1 MIDQSHPP
9 PTDPSLTPRSLEVMQ
24 SGVDSGLHSG
34 AQIYASVNG
43 RVAANFAVG
52 KAAAG
57 VAMSTDSLVPWLSN
71 SKPLGAVALA
81 QLRERGLLDFDDR
94 VAGFIPEFTR
104 DGKSGKDEITLR
116 HILTHTAG
124 LSIFADFP
132 EASWDGI
139 IATIC
144 AAGVQDDWVVGDT
157 AGYDPRTSW
166 YILGEVVRRVD
177 GRDYGR
183 YVREEI
189 FEPIGML
196 DSWMSMT
203 RAQFAEYGDRNALLP
218 ITDGEQSS
226 MAYYEKR
233 AGQMAPAGSARGPIS
248 ELGRFYEAMLAG
260 FRGTDT
266 TVLRADSVKLL
277 ASRHRTGKPDLTMQ
291 YVMDWGL
298 GFQID
303 SKRYAPTHPYGFGRH
318 ASDSTFGHGG
328 MQSSNAFAD
337 PDRGLAVAFF
347 FNSRPGEAAH
357 HRRSQQ
363 LAAAIYEDLGED
375 LGLES

>member
-1 MIDQSHPP
+1 M
-9 PTDPSLTPRSLEVMQ
+9 
-24 SGVDSGLHSG
+24 G
-34 AQIYASVNG
+34 AQVYASVNG

-52 KAAAG
+52 AAADG
-57 VAMSTDSLVPWLSN
+57 VAMSTESLAPWLSN

-81 QLRERGLLDFDDR
+81 QLRERGQLDFDDR
-94 VAGFIPEFTR
+94 VARFIPEFT
-104 DGKSGKDEITLR
+104 GGGKDGITLR

-132 EASWDGI
+132 ESSWDEI
-139 IATIC
+139 IATVC
-144 AAGVQDDWVVGDT
+144 AADVQDDWRVGET

-166 YILGEVVRRVD
+166 YILGEVVRRLD

-189 FEPIGML
+189 FEPLRMR

-203 RAQFAEYGDRNALLP
+203 PAQFAEYGDRNALLP
-218 ITDGEQSS
+218 GADGEQKQ
-226 MAYYEKR
+226 MTYYEKR
-233 AGQMAPAGSARGPIS
+233 AGAMTPAGSARGPIY
-248 ELGRFYEAMLAG
+248 ELGRFYEAMLSG
-260 FRGTDT
+260 VRGEDT
-266 TVLRADSVKLL
+266 AVLGADAIKSLT
-277 ASRHRTGKPDLTMQ
+277 ARHRTGMLDLTMQ

-298 GFQID
+298 GFLID
-303 SKRYAPTHPYGFGRH
+303 SKRYAPTHPFGFGRH

-337 PDRGLAVAFF
+337 PEHGLAVAFF

-357 HRRSQQ
+357 HRRSQH
-363 LAAAIYEDLGED
+363 LAAAIYEDLG
-375 LGLES
+375 LVG

>member
-1 MIDQSHPP
+1 LIDQPSA
-9 PTDPSLTPRSLEVMQ
+9 PTIDPSLTPRSLEVMQ

-34 AQIYASVNG
+34 AQLYASVDG
-43 RVAANFAVG
+43 RVAANFALG
-52 KAAAG
+52 EAAAG
-57 VAMSTDSLVPWLSN
+57 VAMSTESLVPWLSN
-71 SKPLGAVALA
+71 SKPLGAVAIA

-94 VAGFIPEFTR
+94 VTGFIPEFAR
-104 DGKSGKDEITLR
+104 DGKSGKGGITLR

-132 EASWDGI
+132 EASWDEI

-144 AAGVQDDWVVGDT
+144 AAGVQDAWVVGKT

-177 GRDYGR
+177 GRDYGH
-183 YVREEI
+183 YVRQEI
-189 FEPIGML
+189 FEPLGMR

-203 RAQFAEYGDRNALLP
+203 PAQFAEYGGRNTLLP
-218 ITDGEQSS
+218 NADGEQAP

-233 AGQMAPAGSARGPIS
+233 AGEMAPAGSARGPIS

-260 FRGTDT
+260 FRGEDT
-266 TVLRADSVKLL
+266 TVLRADAIRLL
-277 ASRHRTGKPDLTMQ
+277 TARQRIGKPDLAMQ
-291 YVMDWGL
+291 YVVDWGL

-303 SKRYAPTHPYGFGRH
+303 SKRYSPTHPYGFGRH

-337 PDRGLAVAFF
+337 PDHGLAVAFF

-357 HRRSQQ
+357 HRRSQH
-363 LAAAIYEDLGED
+363 LAAAIYDD
-375 LGLES
+375 LGLAG

>member
-1 MIDQSHPP
+1 MIDQPSTPS
-9 PTDPSLTPRSLEVMQ
+9 TDPSLTPRTLDAVQ
-24 SGVDSGLHSG
+24 SGVDSGLHMG
-34 AQIYASVNG
+34 AQVYTSVDG
-43 RVAANFAVG
+43 GVAANFAVG
-52 KAAAG
+52 EAAAG

-81 QLRERGLLDFDDR
+81 QLRERGLLEFDDR
-94 VAGFIPEFTR
+94 VADFIPEFTC
-104 DGKSGKDEITLR
+104 GGKDGITLR

-132 EASWDGI
+132 EASWDEI

-144 AAGVQDDWVVGDT
+144 GAAVQDDWVVGET

-166 YILGEVVRRVD
+166 YVLGEVVRRLD

-189 FEPIGML
+189 FEPLDMR
-196 DSWMSMT
+196 DSWMSTT
-203 RAQFAEYGDRNALLP
+203 RAQFAEYGGRNSLFP
-218 ITDGEQSS
+218 NVGGSFGGEQRT

-233 AGQMAPAGSARGPIS
+233 AGEMAPAGSARGPIS
-248 ELGRFYEAMLAG
+248 ELGRFYEAMLRG
-260 FRGTDT
+260 FRGEDT
-266 TVLRADSVKLL
+266 PVLGADAVRLL
-277 ASRHRTGKPDLTMQ
+277 ATRWRVGKPDLTMQ

-298 GFQID
+298 GFLID

-318 ASDSTFGHGG
+318 ASDSSFGHFG

-337 PDRGLAVAFF
+337 PEHGLVAAFF

-357 HRRSQQ
+357 HRRSQH
-363 LAAAIYEDLGED
+363 LAAAIYKD
-375 LGLES
+375 LGLAG